1 MNYFGPTGGIAGGLV
16 GVGQSQAAVCP
27 APSPLAQRFAEL
39 EDLAKQ
45 FHAIAHGFDNKLNTV
60 LNPQMANGVGAEKA
74 APKPIVAPLTE
85 RLDSLIAEMRAAT
98 VRLNDIQD
106 RIAL

>member
-1 MNYFGPTGGIAGGLV
+1 MNYQNQPTSDYGIKGTADYA
-16 GVGQSQAAVCP
+16 SPAVERP
-27 APSPLAQRFAEL
+27 PSPLSQRFAEL

-74 APKPIVAPLTE
+74 TPKPIVAPLTE